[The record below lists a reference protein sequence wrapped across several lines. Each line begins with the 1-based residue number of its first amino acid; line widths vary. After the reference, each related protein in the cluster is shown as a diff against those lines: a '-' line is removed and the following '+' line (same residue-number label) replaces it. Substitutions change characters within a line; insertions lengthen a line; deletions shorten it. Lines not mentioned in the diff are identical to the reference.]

1 MSARTRTIWTFVITS
16 VALFMT
22 QLDNLVVTT
31 ALPVI
36 RLHLHASLSS
46 LEWTVNAYTLTFAVL
61 LLTGASLGD
70 RFGRRRLF
78 LIGLAIFTAG
88 SAGAALAPS
97 AGWLIVARA
106 VQGSGSAIVTPLTL
120 TLLSAAVPVARRGAA
135 LGAWGA
141 VAGLAISS
149 GPLVGGAVV
158 QGWSWQTIFWI
169 NVPIGLVLLP
179 IAWRRLDESYGPS
192 TRLDVTGVLLASSGL
207 FGVVLGLVRANAL
220 GWTSSYVLTALIGG
234 AALVAAFVRW
244 ELRAAQPMLPMRLF
258 ASRGFSAANGASVLM
273 FFGMFGSIFLLAQA
287 LQTMQGYSPLGAG
300 LRMLPWTGMPVIVA
314 PIAGILA
321 DRIGSRPVV
330 FVGLALQA
338 VGLAWLAVVV
348 QPGTPFDQLIP
359 AFVISGI
366 GMAMFFAP
374 TAALVL
380 STVRRDEEGI
390 AAGAANAMRELGG
403 VFGVAILASVFAS
416 HGGYTSPHTFA
427 LGLRPAV
434 AVGAVAVG
442 LAALVLL
449 AVPRRRTEVAGPA
462 PTDAAA
468 PSEATGT
475 ELVGAGA

>member
-1 MSARTRTIWTFVITS
+1 MTARTRTIWTFVITS

-22 QLDNLVVTT
+22 SLDNLVVTT

-61 LLTGASLGD
+61 LLTGATLGE
-70 RFGRRRLF
+70 RFGRRRMF
-78 LIGLAIFTAG
+78 LVGLVVFTAG
-88 SAGAALAPS
+88 SAAAALAPS

-120 TLLSAAVPVARRGAA
+120 TLLSAAVPVERRGAA

-169 NVPIGLVLLP
+169 NVPIGLLLLP
-179 IAWRRLDESYGPS
+179 VAWRGLAESHGPASRLDLG
-192 TRLDVTGVLLASSGL
+192 GVLLASTGL
-207 FGVVLGLVRANAL
+207 FGLVLGTVRANAL
-220 GWTSSYVLTALIGG
+220 GWTSTYVLTSLAVG
-234 AALVAAFVRW
+234 AALLVAFVRW
-244 ELRAAQPMLPMRLF
+244 ELRTSEPMLPMRLF
-258 ASRGFSAANGASVLM
+258 RSRGFTAANAASVLM
-273 FFGMFGSIFLLAQA
+273 FFGMFGSIFLLSQA
-287 LQTMQGYSPLGAG
+287 LQTMQGYTPLGAG
-300 LRMLPWTGMPVIVA
+300 LRMLPWTGMPIVFA

-321 DRIGSRPVV
+321 DRIGARPVV

-338 VGLAWLAVVV
+338 IGLFWLA
-348 QPGTPFDQLIP
+348 QLMSPTTPFLHLVP
-359 AFVISGI
+359 ALSVSGI

-380 STVRRDEEGI
+380 STVRREEEGI
-390 AAGAANAMRELGG
+390 ASGAANALREVGG
-403 VFGVAILASVFAS
+403 VFGVAVLASVFAG
-416 HGGYTSPHTFA
+416 HGGYLSPHDFA

-434 AVGAVAVG
+434 EVGAAVVG
-442 LAALVLL
+442 VAALVLL
-449 AVPRRRTEVAGPA
+449 GVPRRATALQAGIE
-462 PTDAAA
+462 TGEGDVTGV
-468 PSEATGT
+468 PSG
-475 ELVGAGA
+475 ELASVGV